1 MRVVLDTN
9 VWISSLIAPTG
20 TPATVLSN
28 LSAHVLI
35 ASEEMLEEIQR
46 FLQYDGIAKRY
57 NLTPEEVGAY
67 VVNVREKVE
76 IVSAELPDSPIVE
89 SDPSDDEFLVC
100 AVKGKA
106 DCIVSGDRH
115 LLRLEKYRG
124 IPIVSPATILAF
136 LESESSQMNGFRSG
150 P

>member
-28 LSAHVLI
+28 LGDHVLI

-46 FLQYDGIAKRY
+46 VLQYDRIAKRY

-67 VVNVREKVE
+67 VVNIREQVV
-76 IVSAELPDSPIVE
+76 IISAELPDSPIVE
-89 SDPSDDEFLVC
+89 SDPSDDKFLVC

-115 LLRLEKYRG
+115 LLRLAKYRG

-136 LESESSQMNGFRSG
+136 LESESSQMKGFRSE

>member
-20 TPATVLSN
+20 TPATVLSI
-28 LSAHVLI
+28 LSDHVLI

-46 FLQYDGIAKRY
+46 VLQYDRIAKRY
-57 NLTPEEVGAY
+57 NLTPEKVGAY
-67 VVNVREKVE
+67 VVNIREQVE
-76 IVSAELPDSPIVE
+76 IISAELPDSPIVE
-89 SDPSDDEFLVC
+89 SDPSDDKFLVC
-100 AVKGKA
+100 TVKGKA
-106 DCIVSGDRH
+106 DCIVTGDRH